1 MGVFLRG
8 VLHTVDEEGERGDSG
23 GRALGAEGFAGT
35 LKDGAVVACRS
46 RWDGGK
52 QEGGKMGKKYVI
64 FCFLV
69 RALLSNCCAA
79 TIVRAREVKLYK
91 LTLH

>member
-1 MGVFLRG
+1 MGAFLRG
-8 VLHTVDEEGERGDSG
+8 VLHTVDEEGERGDLG
-23 GRALGAEGFAGT
+23 GTALGAEGFAGT

-64 FCFLV
+64 FCFFW
-69 RALLSNCCAA
+69 
-79 TIVRAREVKLYK
+79 
-91 LTLH
+91 